1 MAMKKIKWFR
11 LNHRTLQ
18 ARNDNTDTFVDN
30 DYGLSESDIDPI
42 QAWCV
47 ENNCGRRTSFDT
59 FKFKNKEEQIIF
71 LLKWS

>member
-1 MAMKKIKWFR
+1 MKKIHWFR
-11 LNHRTLQ
+11 LNYRTLQ
-18 ARNDNTDTFVDN
+18 ARYNDILSFVDN
-30 DYGLSESDIDPI
+30 DYGLTEADIDPI

-59 FKFKNKEEQIIF
+59 FKFKTEKEQIMF